1 HGYEGVRPIEA
12 QGANTAGSTATTRP
26 VAAWMYHQLTRTYM
40 GAHGMRYKL
49 DALNPK
55 AAAKVAN
62 RLLEAHERRYWSPD
76 KATLDVLRR
85 AGEEL
90 EDRIEGIGVGV
101 AA

>member
-1 HGYEGVRPIEA
+1 
-12 QGANTAGSTATTRP
+12 
-26 VAAWMYHQLTRTYM
+26 
-40 GAHGMRYKL
+40 MRERL
-49 DALNPK
+49 AALNPK
-55 AAAKVAN
+55 ASAKVAN
-62 RLLEAHERRYWSPD
+62 RLLEAHERHYWSPD